1 MEQLRQTPARPGN
14 LGRAGG
20 EERRQDLSG
29 IRAFSVSSRQVQL
42 AAQLGKVARSN
53 IEGQ

>member
-1 MEQLRQTPARPGN
+1 MEQQRQATARPDSPGPE
-14 LGRAGG
+14 AG

-29 IRAFSVSSRQVQL
+29 MRAPTVSSHHVQR
-42 AAQLGKVARSN
+42 AAQLGNVARSN

>member
-1 MEQLRQTPARPGN
+1 MEQQRQATARPGN
-14 LGRAGG
+14 SGQPEG

-29 IRAFSVSSRQVQL
+29 IRAFSVSSHHVQR
-42 AAQLGKVARSN
+42 AAQLGKVARSD